1 MSQLTLS
8 AILKI
13 VDQATRPL
21 KAVQQQTEQS
31 SEAISRLDDSID
43 RLNRTLSGNNTQRYN
58 NSLRQTEQ
66 HTSAARM
73 ATKLLVGEYHDVSR
87 VLTTIIAK
95 SEQWS
100 ASLARGRAN
109 MRQQMKGMLIGGAT
123 AGFGAYQFL
132 KPALDFEKQMSG
144 VQAVLDLDKT
154 SQQMKILTADAR
166 KWGAASSFS
175 PTETA
180 AAQFALGSGGFNF
193 DQIHDS
199 IGGTLQLAEAGKVEL
214 EQAAQIAV
222 GTLNGF
228 GLAAA
233 DIGRVNDVF
242 LQATNATATS
252 VQGLGET
259 MKYVAPIAKAYGA
272 SIESTTAMTG
282 LLGNANILDTQA
294 GTSLRGIMTRLAAPP
309 NEAADA
315 LAELNVKT
323 TDSKGNL
330 REMADVLAEINKKTA
345 KMGDAKRLDIFKSI
359 AGQEAISA
367 FAVLVDQSAVLDKN
381 SGKTVNKIKELT
393 AQLEGSQGAA
403 ARAAAILKDNLAGD
417 IENMGGAWQDLS
429 ISVANVLKNDLR
441 GFVQQITSTIDKIKA
456 WVDANPELVRTL
468 ASIAIKLLMFKVA
481 MMSVKYTSSLLF
493 GGIFSLIA
501 GMTKLGLALWVVQ
514 VIAGKLG
521 LGVPSRLQIMTRL
534 TLLLSRAFIFLSRR
548 AIPLVLMGLRAL
560 AVGLLTNPLTLAIV
574 AIGIAALVIH
584 RYWSPLKAF
593 FSGFWAGLKGGFA
606 ATKLII
612 SDFLNSIAPA
622 LEPLRP
628 VWDWL
633 NEAFVTFKG
642 VLSEMLTPFQATND
656 QLATANSYG
665 QTFGTWLA
673 IVISALLAMKVALIA
688 VSAIQGFILFLNA
701 IRVALVGYAVA
712 TSAAAAA
719 TWALLAPFLPI
730 IIAVGLLAVAAFLI
744 IKNWQPIKQFF
755 MEMWQS
761 IKTGAADLWAG
772 LSSAFTNIKT
782 LIIQVGATFLDFLL
796 APIRQVIGSVNTL
809 ITSMN
814 RIPGIKI
821 PQIPQI
827 PTLAAPAAGSTGV
840 ATAPGA
846 TKPTTPVQAR
856 PVIPMRAAASSKPQ
870 QVTQHFAAPIIT
882 VSGVTDPKAVGI
894 LVDQK
899 LKQHQLAQAATQRRA
914 YTDQA

>member
-66 HTSAARM
+66 HTSAARL

-154 SQQMKILTADAR
+154 SQQMKMLTADAR

-175 PTETA
+175 PTEAA
-180 AAQFALGSGGFNF
+180 AAQFALGSGGFNP
-193 DQIHDS
+193 DQIHDAL
-199 IGGTLQLAEAGKVEL
+199 GGTLQLAEAGKVEL

-222 GTLNGF
+222 GSLNGF
-228 GLAAA
+228 GLAAK
-233 DIGRVNDVF
+233 DINRVNDVF

-272 SIESTTAMTG
+272 SIEETTAMTG
-282 LLGNANILDTQA
+282 LLGNNNILDTQA

-309 NEAADA
+309 KDAAEA
-315 LAELNVKT
+315 LQSLKIKT
-323 TDSKGNL
+323 TDAKGNL
-330 REMADVLAEINKKTA
+330 REMADVLQEVNKKTS
-345 KMGDAKRLDIFKSI
+345 KMGEAQRLDIFKSI

-393 AQLEGSQGAA
+393 KQLENSQGAA
-403 ARAAAILKDNLAGD
+403 ARAAAILKDNLTGD

-429 ISVANVLKNDLR
+429 ISVKNVLDGKGALR
-441 GFVQQITSTIDKIKA
+441 DFVSQITATIDKIKA

-468 ASIAIKLLMFKVA
+468 ASIAIKLVMFKVA
-481 MMSVKYTSSLLF
+481 MMSVKYTSSLVF
-493 GGIFSLIA
+493 GGIFTLI
-501 GMTKLGLALWVVQ
+501 GGITKLGLALWIVRL
-514 VIAGKLG
+514 IAAKFG
-521 LGVPSRLQIMTRL
+521 LGVPSRLSIMTRL

-560 AVGLLTNPLTLAIV
+560 AVGLLTNPLTLILTLIAVVALAIW
-574 AIGIAALVIH
+574 
-584 RYWSPLKAF
+584 RYWTPIKAF
-593 FSGFWAGLKGGFA
+593 FTGFWTGLKQGLAPLGD
-606 ATKLII
+606 TI
-612 SDFLNSIAPA
+612 SRVFSSLKTTLAP
-622 LEPLRP
+622 LKPLWDGIVA
-628 VWDWL
+628 VWRI
-633 NEAFVTFKG
+633 FKG
-642 VLSEMLTPFQATND
+642 VVAEMLTPFQATN
-656 QLATANSYG
+656 QELQNATSYG
-665 QTFGTWLA
+665 QSMGMVLGA
-673 IVISALLAMKVALIA
+673 VIGVIGE
-688 VSAIQGFILFLNA
+688 GFIRLGTGIGEFAGWLVMLPERVTAAFNSLKASVIDAGSTFLN
-701 IRVALVGYAVA
+701 Y
-712 TSAAAAA
+712 
-719 TWALLAPFLPI
+719 
-730 IIAVGLLAVAAFLI
+730 
-744 IKNWQPIKQFF
+744 
-755 MEMWQS
+755 
-761 IKTGAADLWAG
+761 
-772 LSSAFTNIKT
+772 
-782 LIIQVGATFLDFLL
+782 LL
-796 APIRQVIGSVNTL
+796 APIKKVINSVGTL
-809 ITSMN
+809 IAQLN
-814 RIPGIKI
+814 RIPGINIKL
-821 PQIPQI
+821 PQ
-827 PTLAAPAAGSTGV
+827 TTTPAAGSAGV
-840 ATAPGA
+840 ATVPGA

-856 PVIPMRAAASSKPQ
+856 PVIPMRAAASVKPP

-882 VSGVTDPKAVGI
+882 VSGVTDPKAVGM